1 MKRICI
7 SSVLSL
13 MLLLFSGM
21 VTQGFAQSKTDAVI
35 MLDGERKE
43 GKVIGIQSNT
53 VKFKYTGEELEY
65 ELQKEDIRTI
75 QFATGRVEV
84 INEAPQ
90 TAASQ
95 SSQPSRSASNPADRK
110 NKIAVLPFG
119 FVTNDPGLQSD
130 QMSKQLQA
138 SCAGSLRQNTS
149 NIIVQDPLTTNRL
162 LAKNKIN
169 MNDPAAVDPEALAV
183 VLGVEYVVF
192 GTVDVM
198 NEGTISTGSA
208 ATTYKDKEKQK
219 RDKNSKDTKASGTAT
234 TSNSAITTTNYD
246 TRVALN
252 IYTDQGS
259 TYYSKSR
266 NAIGNGMD
274 SYAGTL
280 DYLIKRTPFGTKRR

>member
-43 GKVIGIQSNT
+43 GKVLGMGANT
-53 VKFKYTGEELEY
+53 VKFQYTGEELEY
-65 ELQKEDIRTI
+65 ELQKEEISKI

-90 TAASQ
+90 TAASG
-95 SSQPSRSASNPADRK
+95 SSPPSRPASNPADRK
-110 NKIAVLPFG
+110 NKIAVLPFR
-119 FVTNDPGLQSD
+119 FVTNEAGLQSD
-130 QMSKQLQA
+130 QMSQQLQA
-138 SCAGSLRQNTS
+138 NCVSSFRQHTS

-162 LAKNKIN
+162 LAKNNID
-169 MNDPAAVDPEALAV
+169 MNDAATVDPQELAV

-192 GTVDVM
+192 GSVDVI
-198 NEGTISTGSA
+198 NKGTISTGSTS
-208 ATTYKDKEKQK
+208 TTYKDKEKQT

-234 TSNSAITTTNYD
+234 TSNNAITSTNYD
-246 TRVALN
+246 TKVSLN

-259 TYYSKSR
+259 NYYAKSR
-266 NAIGNGMD
+266 NAFGNQMD
-274 SYAGTL
+274 SYSNTL
-280 DYLIKRTPFGTKRR
+280 DYLIKRTPFGTKSR